1 MEGLGC
7 TQTLG
12 KLKRAWE
19 VPLMIQF
26 KGLSFT
32 HIL

>member
-12 KLKRAWE
+12 KLKREWE
-19 VPLMIQF
+19 VPLMVSLRTLF
-26 KGLSFT
+26 ST

>member
-19 VPLMIQF
+19 VPLMISLRTLF
-26 KGLSFT
+26 CT